1 MEFPSLP
8 ATARDTFPF
17 SPEIVHEALAD
28 YEAWQEWAPSVKSS
42 RLLTSEDIL
51 AIVELGSGRAG
62 GETLMLECVQTPKKG
77 VWARVIE
84 GKSAIRE
91 IQWIVEGAG
100 EGSSQVTVT
109 VKWKPG
115 WRLMA
120 GRSWPALS
128 PAKHLRALRSWVSA
142 VHPGP
147 EIVVGGENL
156 FELWETEAGLECWIR
171 GKKFKLTPAEDDRR

>member
-8 ATARDTFPF
+8 ATASDTFPF
-17 SPEIVHEALAD
+17 SPEVIHETLAD
-28 YEAWQEWAPSVKSS
+28 YEAWQEWVPSVTSS

-51 AIVELGSGRAG
+51 AVVELGSGHG
-62 GETLMLECVQTPKKG
+62 GAETLMLECVQTPNKG

-91 IQWIVEGAG
+91 IQWNVAGAG
-100 EGSSQVTVT
+100 EGTSQVTVT

-115 WRLMA
+115 WRLVA
-120 GRSWPALS
+120 GVSWPALS

-142 VHPGP
+142 AHPGP
-147 EIVVGGENL
+147 ETVTGGENL
-156 FELWETEAGLECWIR
+156 FELWETEAGLVCWVR
-171 GKKFKLTPAEDDRR
+171 GRKYKLIPAEDNRE